1 MQVTNLLLSVLVFF
15 CLAGSALGMLVAY
28 PRLAARHRDEATE
41 TVLRLVAGI
50 FTLMTSLVFGLM
62 ITSARSTYDGID
74 ADVHAYATQLI
85 ILDRSLRH
93 YGPPDDEAREALN
106 AYVQAAIASPARAAD
121 ALHDRADPAGAAL
134 ERLGDLLASIQPS
147 DSYRQEVMLDIR
159 GQYRAITEKRWEI
172 VEQSEGS
179 IPIEMIV
186 MLIAWLSLVF
196 AGFGFRAPRNAV
208 VVSTFVA
215 SALLLA
221 GSFYLVLDM
230 NVPFS
235 GLIQVSDM
243 PLRRALAELG
253 S

>member
-1 MQVTNLLLSVLVFF
+1 MTNLGLSILVFC
-15 CLAGSALGMLVAY
+15 CLAGSALAMLFAY
-28 PRLAARHRDEATE
+28 PRLPARHRDEATE

-62 ITSARSTYDGID
+62 INSARSTYDGIE
-74 ADVHAYATQLI
+74 ADVHTFATQLI

-93 YGPPDDEAREALN
+93 YGPPGDEAREALN
-106 AYVQAAIASPARAAD
+106 TYVEAAIASPARASD
-121 ALHDRADPAGAAL
+121 ALHAKADPAGAAL
-134 ERLGDLLASIQPS
+134 EQLGNVLAAVQPS
-147 DSYRQEVMLDIR
+147 DRYRQEVMLDIR
-159 GQYRAITEKRWEI
+159 GQYRSIVERRWEI

-179 IPIEMIV
+179 IPHEMIA

-208 VVSTFVA
+208 VIGAFIA
-215 SALLLA
+215 SSLLLA

-235 GLIQVSDM
+235 GPIQVSDM
-243 PLRRALAELG
+243 PLRRALAEIG
-253 S
+253 SP